1 MTKLSP
7 HTFGLLGMLAVRP
20 WTSYELT
27 HQVRRSL
34 RFMWQTSEGHL
45 YREQRRLVKLGWAS
59 VEEEP
64 AGRRTRKRYSITNQ
78 GRDALEEWLSTEP
91 QEPTLQIEG
100 IMRLF
105 FGDQGSPAQ
114 LVASMQT
121 TSRDARAMLKEL
133 VGFVDEYLEEGGP
146 MTMIETGRSGPSTAR
161 EEFHGRLMY
170 PERLHAVALS
180 IDVLTQLL
188 ESIDHFFAAAA
199 DEVVEWNDTTD
210 PDLAP
215 STRQRLERIQSR
227 RPA

>member
-1 MTKLSP
+1 MAKLSP

-64 AGRRTRKRYSITNQ
+64 TGRRTRKRYTITTQ
-78 GRDALEEWLSTEP
+78 GRDALAEWLSTEP

-100 IMRLF
+100 IMRVF

-114 LVASMQT
+114 LVASMQA
-121 TSRDARAMLKEL
+121 TSRDARSMLDEL

-146 MTMIETGRSGPSTAR
+146 MTMIETGRSGPSTPR
-161 EEFHGRLMY
+161 EEFRGRLMY
-170 PERLHAVALS
+170 PERLHVVALS
-180 IDVLTQLL
+180 IDVMTQLL
-188 ESIDHFFAAAA
+188 DSIDHFFAAAS
-199 DEVVEWNDTTD
+199 DEVSEWNNTTD
-210 PDLAP
+210 PELAP

-227 RPA
+227 RHA

>member
-1 MTKLSP
+1 MATASP

-34 RFMWQTSEGHL
+34 RYMWPTSEGHL
-45 YREQRRLVKLGWAS
+45 YREQRRLVKLGWAT

-64 AGRRTRKRYSITNQ
+64 AGRRTRKRYTITNR
-78 GRDALEEWLSTEP
+78 GREALAKWLSTEP

-100 IMRLF
+100 IMRTF

-114 LVASMQT
+114 LVASMQA
-121 TSRDARAMLKEL
+121 TSRDARAMLDEL
-133 VGFVDEYLEEGGP
+133 IGFVDEYLEEGGP
-146 MTMIETGRSGPSTAR
+146 MTMIEKGLSGPTARR

-170 PERLHAVALS
+170 PERLHVVALS

-188 ESIDHFFAAAA
+188 DSIDRFFSAAS
-199 DEVVEWNDTTD
+199 DEVSEWNSTTD

-215 STRQRLERIQSR
+215 ITRQRLERIQIR
-227 RPA
+227 RHA